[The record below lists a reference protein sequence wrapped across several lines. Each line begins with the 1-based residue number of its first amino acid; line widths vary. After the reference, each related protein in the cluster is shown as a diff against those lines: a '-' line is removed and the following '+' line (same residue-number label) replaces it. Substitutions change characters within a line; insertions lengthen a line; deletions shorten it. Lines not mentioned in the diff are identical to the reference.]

1 VIATAKAVEKV
12 KNAQS
17 VRYGGE
23 YAAWNT
29 RGRERETNNNYRHRD
44 WRGGNII
51 WSDGPPILYDMHAIK
66 WEEIVP
72 TMARLRRMAIER
84 CYVNTMF
91 HLDRVELRA
100 ASLFTSDLPIDHNYR
115 SQVSEVFC

>member
-29 RGRERETNNNYRHRD
+29 RGRERETNNKITTD
-44 WRGGNII
+44 IEIG
-51 WSDGPPILYDMHAIK
+51 A
-66 WEEIVP
+66 EEI
-72 TMARLRRMAIER
+72 
-84 CYVNTMF
+84 
-91 HLDRVELRA
+91 
-100 ASLFTSDLPIDHNYR
+100 
-115 SQVSEVFC
+115 